1 MAATRAAT
9 RSPPHLGSFAVR
21 LVFVARACA
30 LRLLEASSSSSSSSS
45 FFFSSFLVYNNTLK
59 KGLAAA
65 AAVEQYIF
73 I

>member
-1 MAATRAAT
+1 MAATMAAT

-30 LRLLEASSSSSSSSS
+30 LRLLEASSSS

-65 AAVEQYIF
+65 AAAVEQYIF

>member
-1 MAATRAAT
+1 MAATMAAT

-30 LRLLEASSSSSSSSS
+30 LRLLEASSSSSS

>member
-1 MAATRAAT
+1 MAATMAAT

-30 LRLLEASSSSSSSSS
+30 LRLLEASSTSSSS

-65 AAVEQYIF
+65 AAAVEQYIF